1 MPLSSGSIGSHRAF
15 MGVCVTLCI
24 CLVLTLY
31 VGWKWYFE
39 SLTTRTMLIELA
51 SKAEVRAQSLEKMG
65 LMIDTG
71 TVAPTPPSAS
81 ASVSP
86 QVPSPP
92 AASLNEPPPAVAAPA
107 DAALNSDVPAE
118 STIKELP
125 LMETGED
132 VVQAVALLDQYWK
145 TESWKDKVPLVAHS
159 SRVAELMK
167 DFYEMQKGADPM
179 PGGLINKARYQI
191 DGVEILYFSYTSSRP
206 NGTLE
211 VAMLR
216 GPDDKFLIDW
226 ESLTGYG
233 EMSFRNF
240 REQRQSKPVT
250 LRAYVRLFEYFNFEF
265 SDAARYLCVKLTSEN
280 GENSI
285 YAYCERDTKV
295 GRWLEQD
302 LAGTGPTG
310 FKGYTLQVSFPPDA
324 QSNQCVRLHKVLAPR
339 WLSLR

>member
-1 MPLSSGSIGSHRAF
+1 MSVSSGSIGSHRAF

-24 CLVLTLY
+24 CLVLALF

-39 SLTTRTMLIELA
+39 SLASRTLLIDLA
-51 SKAEVRAQSLEKMG
+51 KKAEVRAQGLEKMG

-71 TVAPTPPSAS
+71 AVAPTPPPAA

-86 QVPSPP
+86 EVPSPP
-92 AASLNEPPPAVAAPA
+92 SASLTKPQNTVAAPA
-107 DAALNSDVPAE
+107 PTAIDSEVPAE

-145 TESWKDKVPLVAHS
+145 TEVWKDKVPLVAHS
-159 SRVAELMK
+159 SRVAGLMK
-167 DFYEMQKGADPM
+167 DFYEKQKSSDPM

-191 DGVEILYFSYTSSRP
+191 DGVEILYFSYSSSRP

-216 GPDDKFLIDW
+216 GPDGKFLIDW

-233 EMSFRNF
+233 EMSFPDF
-240 REQRQSKPVT
+240 REQRHSKPVT
-250 LRAYVRLFEYFNFEF
+250 LRAYVRMFEYFNFEF
-265 SDAARYLCVKLTSEN
+265 SDAAKYLCVKLTSEN
-280 GENSI
+280 GESSI
-285 YAYCERDTKV
+285 YAYCERSTKL

-324 QSNQCVRLHKVLAPR
+324 QSNQCVRLHKVLNPR